1 MGLLVEA
8 MPKLSTVGYLA
19 SRPFWEDP
27 RGAAVRE
34 AAKQAG
40 ISLKAALLGDTFNEA
55 EYQRVFGL
63 IEQDRV
69 QALMISDDP
78 EHVANRATIVDLAA
92 KGRIPTI
99 YPFRDFVEVGGMIVM
114 QKKPSA
120 YPYPDTPMV
129 AQWGSRKAHM
139 QALFAGL
146 AALIA
151 LAVAPHAN
159 SPHAIVL
166 LIVLPAALSV
176 VLAFAPSPQRLTSVV
191 TKDLFVLGAALAVFA
206 GPWLGAVVACAPI
219 GLVAGVAIGEGF
231 TRWRQR

>member
-1 MGLLVEA
+1 MGA
-8 MPKLSTVGYLA
+8 
-19 SRPFWEDP
+19 
-27 RGAAVRE
+27 
-34 AAKQAG
+34 
-40 ISLKAALLGDTFNEA
+40 
-55 EYQRVFGL
+55 
-63 IEQDRV
+63 
-69 QALMISDDP
+69 
-78 EHVANRATIVDLAA
+78 
-92 KGRIPTI
+92 
-99 YPFRDFVEVGGMIVM
+99 DFVEVGGMIVM